1 MEQQLEDPGHHVKY
15 RSTHAKETPGI
26 TLLSKESTNPGRN
39 VMSASMTMMMPSCA
53 VQAAIPVRFAEHPYP
68 KISSYLTIDRSLTVS
83 RNPNLGSVI
92 ICKLSRYWG
101 YKSDCNAEFV
111 VAPKRSRKI
120 VAKEATK

>member
-1 MEQQLEDPGHHVKY
+1 M
-15 RSTHAKETPGI
+15 KETPGI
-26 TLLSKESTNPGRN
+26 TLLSKESTDPGRN
-39 VMSASMTMMMPSCA
+39 ATSVSMTMMMPSYA
-53 VQAAIPVRFAEHPYP
+53 VQAALPVGFAEHPYP

-101 YKSDCNAEFV
+101 HESHRNAKFA
-111 VAPKRSRKI
+111 VALEWIRKI